1 MKKVK
6 LAIIGAG
13 SIAYNHGHG
22 IERIEEAELVAVCDI
37 QKKQLDSFRK
47 TFQLNEAHCYTN
59 VDEMLRIEE
68 IDGVIICT
76 PDQCHHADAV
86 KAMKAGKHILCEKP
100 MSLSL
105 TECKEMVKIGEETGV
120 KFMIGQVCRKAPGFV
135 KAKEMVDR
143 GVIGELFMVESEYA
157 HDYLIHPGVD
167 NWRMTPERHPIIGGG
182 CHAVDL
188 LRWIAGNPKEVF
200 AYANHKM
207 LPDWPVN
214 DCVLSILKFPND
226 VIGKVM
232 TSIGCKR
239 NYTMRTVLYG
249 SKGTI
254 ITDNTSNTLSLFKEE
269 LTEEIEQL
277 ESAQTVELKIPVGVD
292 SHNMAE
298 EIRDFV
304 TCIVNDAS
312 PDPDG
317 IQGLI
322 TVTVCNAIVRSVES
336 GEKITIDYQDSFMS

>member
-6 LAIIGAG
+6 LAIVGAG
-13 SIAYNHGHG
+13 SISYNHGHG

-37 QKKQLDSFRK
+37 HKEQLEKFSQ
-47 TFQLNEAHCYTN
+47 TFQLEERHCYTDT
-59 VDEMLRIEE
+59 DEMLKNEE

-76 PDQCHHADAV
+76 PDQFHHTDAV
-86 KAMKAGKHILCEKP
+86 KAMKAGKHVLCEKP

-105 TECKEMVKIGEETGV
+105 DECRDMVKVAEETGM

-135 KAKEMVDR
+135 KAKEMVDA
-143 GVIGELFMVESEYA
+143 GVIGELFLVESEYA

-182 CHAVDL
+182 CHAVDR
-188 LRWIAGNPKEVF
+188 LRWIAGDPEEVF

-207 LPDWPVN
+207 LPKWPVN
-214 DCVLSILKFPND
+214 DCVLSVFKFPND

-254 ITDNTSNTLSLFKEE
+254 ITDNTSSTLSLFKEE
-269 LTEEIEQL
+269 LTDEIETYG
-277 ESAQTVELKIPVGVD
+277 SAQTVELKIPVDVD

-304 TCIVNDAS
+304 NCIVKGEAPN
-312 PDPDG
+312 PNG
-317 IQGLI
+317 TQGLI
-322 TVTVCNAIVRSVES
+322 TVTVCDAIVRSAET
-336 GEKITIDYQDSFMS
+336 GEKITITY